1 MKQINVAVIGAGLMA
16 EAHIKAFGGIP
27 SVAVVGIQSR
37 TKERAQALAAKYD
50 IPNAYDSVDALYVGT
65 QANLVI
71 VAVSELSVNAV
82 CMEVFKYPWQSLIEK
97 PVGYNLPD
105 ALLIAAAAERADRK
119 AYVALNRRHYS
130 STRAVLGEL
139 ESFEGARLVHAFD
152 QEDPITALEGGKPAL
167 VVDNWMYANSIHII
181 DYLNMF
187 CRGEVIAVNHA
198 IKWNPDEPRFVVASV
213 IYSSGDV
220 GFYHAT
226 WNGPGPWAISV
237 TTQAKRWEMRPLE
250 QATSQQYRSRKTEP
264 LALSSWDSEYKPG
277 LRQQAEE
284 AIKALRG
291 EEHYLP
297 TLADGIN
304 TMRLVH
310 LIYET

>member
-16 EAHIKAFGGIP
+16 EAHIKAFSDIP
-27 SVAVVGIQSR
+27 SVAVVGIHSR
-37 TKERAQALAAKYD
+37 TKERARALATKYN
-50 IPNAYDSVDALYVGT
+50 IPNTYNSVDSLYVGT
-65 QANLVI
+65 QANFVI
-71 VAVSELSVNAV
+71 VAVSELSVNSV

-105 ALLIAAAAERADRK
+105 ALLIAAAAKSADRK

-139 ESFEGARLVHAFD
+139 ESFKGARLVHAFD

-181 DYLNMF
+181 DYLNVF

-198 IKWNPDEPRFVVASV
+198 IKWNSDEPRFVVASV
-213 IYSSGDV
+213 TYSSGDI

-226 WNGPGPWAISV
+226 WNGPGPWSISV

-250 QATSQQYRSRKTEP
+250 QATSQHYKSRKTEP
-264 LALSSWDSEYKPG
+264 LFLNSWDSEYKPG

-291 EEHYLP
+291 EAHYLP
-297 TLADGIN
+297 TLADGIK

-310 LIYET
+310 SIYEA